1 MPRSARKEGY
11 SRRYRFSAQ
20 GSFGSVLRG
29 SRKIRGRLSTI
40 HVVPGRTE
48 ASSRLGI
55 ALTRKL
61 VPRSVDRNRVKR
73 LVREAFRRHVLKLA
87 GLDCV
92 VMLRERFD
100 SANVPSLL
108 AEIRAHFD
116 QLVQNRPR

>member
-40 HVVPGRTE
+40 HVVPARTE

-100 SANVPSLL
+100 DAKLPSLI
-108 AEIRAHFD
+108 AEIRAQFD